1 MQTTFAIS
9 LICIVLSITAS
20 GRPVHDCERPA
31 DEIFLILDSSGSIYV
46 RDFKQMLA
54 SINHFIGNI
63 STDGHILRSRIGAIT
78 FSDTA
83 HLEFATDK
91 YTDVGNLRDAILR
104 IPHRQGQTYTSKALK
119 LLQQQ
124 VTSLHRPETETPVV
138 GIVITDGESTDPK
151 ATAEQA
157 KVLHKMGVVMYA
169 IGIGKRYKKEEMKRI
184 ATNPDTGVY
193 EADNYQVLDSIFS
206 TFYNIT
212 CLPPRPN
219 NSDTDTGGEAKED
232 TPVLDEPSGDK
243 TSKIIFGFDIVTLC
257 RHQIRTI
264 HDFIYEF
271 IARSGYTYYS
281 IVSDGKYTGH
291 MNTPLSLTRQP
302 LQRTPDFVT
311 PIVNIVRHMNWE
323 LKFSRNSGGRQ
334 VAVLFVDSSS
344 SVIPM
349 RLSKM
354 MDGLKKNDVEVFII
368 DIGTGKW
375 PDVQLLHSL
384 SSQPSS
390 DYLYRIQT
398 YDKLSDIVNQ
408 PDSYKNIYAN
418 SQKRFFEK
426 QQIR

>member
-1 MQTTFAIS
+1 
-9 LICIVLSITAS
+9 
-20 GRPVHDCERPA
+20 
-31 DEIFLILDSSGSIYV
+31 
-46 RDFKQMLA
+46 
-54 SINHFIGNI
+54 
-63 STDGHILRSRIGAIT
+63 
-78 FSDTA
+78 
-83 HLEFATDK
+83 
-91 YTDVGNLRDAILR
+91 
-104 IPHRQGQTYTSKALK
+104 
-119 LLQQQ
+119 
-124 VTSLHRPETETPVV
+124 
-138 GIVITDGESTDPK
+138 
-151 ATAEQA
+151 
-157 KVLHKMGVVMYA
+157 
-169 IGIGKRYKKEEMKRI
+169 
-184 ATNPDTGVY
+184 
-193 EADNYQVLDSIFS
+193 
-206 TFYNIT
+206 
-212 CLPPRPN
+212 
-219 NSDTDTGGEAKED
+219 
-232 TPVLDEPSGDK
+232 
-243 TSKIIFGFDIVTLC
+243 
-257 RHQIRTI
+257 
-264 HDFIYEF
+264 
-271 IARSGYTYYS
+271 
-281 IVSDGKYTGH
+281 

-323 LKFSRNSGGRQ
+323 LKFSRNSSGRQ

>member
-1 MQTTFAIS
+1 
-9 LICIVLSITAS
+9 
-20 GRPVHDCERPA
+20 
-31 DEIFLILDSSGSIYV
+31 
-46 RDFKQMLA
+46 
-54 SINHFIGNI
+54 
-63 STDGHILRSRIGAIT
+63 
-78 FSDTA
+78 
-83 HLEFATDK
+83 
-91 YTDVGNLRDAILR
+91 
-104 IPHRQGQTYTSKALK
+104 
-119 LLQQQ
+119 
-124 VTSLHRPETETPVV
+124 
-138 GIVITDGESTDPK
+138 
-151 ATAEQA
+151 
-157 KVLHKMGVVMYA
+157 
-169 IGIGKRYKKEEMKRI
+169 
-184 ATNPDTGVY
+184 
-193 EADNYQVLDSIFS
+193 
-206 TFYNIT
+206 
-212 CLPPRPN
+212 
-219 NSDTDTGGEAKED
+219 
-232 TPVLDEPSGDK
+232 
-243 TSKIIFGFDIVTLC
+243 
-257 RHQIRTI
+257 
-264 HDFIYEF
+264 
-271 IARSGYTYYS
+271 
-281 IVSDGKYTGH
+281 